1 MHCRVMGDSRGIC
14 SIQWPVYLEKS
25 RNLWKFQV
33 KKKVVALLDSFSF
46 CLKRRTKVKCP
57 VYREISGGLGRYF
70 LHHFQLIF
78 NHFQGPLN
86 DKQ

>member
-1 MHCRVMGDSRGIC
+1 MAGISREV
-14 SIQWPVYLEKS
+14 SQSLEIPS
-25 RNLWKFQV
+25 

-78 NHFQGPLN
+78 NHFQGPLTDN
-86 DKQ
+86 Q